1 METDG
6 LHFAALAG
14 WQSGYAAVC
23 NTVYAGSIPTP
34 ASSIFSRL
42 KRCQGIPREVLM
54 SLGLLPDGPSKKNGK
69 DRFSALS
76 FAAIPEKSGGRM
88 GYAKPPEETRG
99 FGGTQCLHLS
109 PTPKS
114 V

>member
-34 ASSIFSRL
+34 ASINSSLVNQSVYESSKTRSYRL
-42 KRCQGIPREVLM
+42 KTPV
-54 SLGLLPDGPSKKNGK
+54 
-69 DRFSALS
+69 FSS
-76 FAAIPEKSGGRM
+76 FWLKTSIRLQAMRIHSHP
-88 GYAKPPEETRG
+88 
-99 FGGTQCLHLS
+99 L
-109 PTPKS
+109 
-114 V
+114 

>member
-42 KRCQGIPREVLM
+42 KRCQGIPREALM
-54 SLGLLPDGPSKKNGK
+54 SLGLLPDGPSKKTGK
-69 DRFSALS
+69 DRLLHSPSQRVRKNQAGVWATPNHPKRLAASEVLS
-76 FAAIPEKSGGRM
+76 VSI
-88 GYAKPPEETRG
+88 
-99 FGGTQCLHLS
+99 
-109 PTPKS
+109 
-114 V
+114 